1 VVTLAALALGAT
13 LGGGTAQ
20 GGGDSKLNV
29 SAIILPR
36 TACSFAGTT
45 FRCSGQVT
53 TFRVRSD
60 ASVSTSATATRDAR
74 GVLTVTVK
82 TGRGAPTQSG
92 IDLETVA
99 LTIEL

>member
-1 VVTLAALALGAT
+1 VITLAALALGAT

-20 GGGDSKLNV
+20 GGGETKLAV

-36 TACSFAGTT
+36 TACSFASTT
-45 FRCSGQVT
+45 FRCNGQVT
-53 TFRVRSD
+53 AFRVRSD
-60 ASVSTSATATRDAR
+60 AGISTSAVVTRDTR

-82 TGRGAPTQSG
+82 TGRSAPAQSG
-92 IDLETVA
+92 NDPEAVS